1 MSDDPSHLVERV
13 AGRLRGVGGLAAV
26 EPVAVDPAPERDIRS
41 AVRRDAERRPFI
53 RRVTPRPAQGEA
65 MGNPA
70 DDHAAAAPEM
80 PAENGSV
87 PDGMT
92 TDGLPPDT
100 SSTDGQP
107 AENLEGEPLPGSIP
121 RRRASDRPDEDSE
134 PHWLTVSRRN
144 IERTGRPDP
153 ADPGRSVS
161 QTRRRASDG
170 GALTEP
176 AAAFALPETTPQAPL
191 DMAALERAGLVV
203 GHKVRT
209 RISEEFRITVGHI
222 LRSLQT
228 NYSPGRGS
236 PNVLMVTSARPGE
249 GKSFSTLNL
258 AGSMAQHTQRDVLL
272 VDVDA
277 KQRSISVELGLG
289 DRPGLLDMSTN
300 PSLRVEDVIV
310 RTAIPHLSVVP
321 IGSGHTIGSEHTPPR
336 PMSTLIERVARR
348 FPNAIV
354 LLDAPP
360 CLSTSDPATLAP
372 YVGQI
377 VMVVEAEKTQR
388 NEIVAALDL
397 IKACPAITLMLN
409 KIKLTTSYTF
419 GAYHYF
425 GTYN

>member
-1 MSDDPSHLVERV
+1 MSDDPSHLVDRI
-13 AGRLRGVGGLAAV
+13 ASRLRGVGGLSAI
-26 EPVAVDPAPERDIRS
+26 EPAPERDIRNV
-41 AVRRDAERRPFI
+41 VRRESEHRPPPRRTPPPRQEAPEPAAGPLDEEGLPHAEEGPAEADTPPAVADQEMPPTTDDAGGAETPPPAAPGAEGDAIPGPITLSRRAI
-53 RRVTPRPAQGEA
+53 RQSARPA
-65 MGNPA
+65 
-70 DDHAAAAPEM
+70 
-80 PAENGSV
+80 S
-87 PDGMT
+87 
-92 TDGLPPDT
+92 
-100 SSTDGQP
+100 
-107 AENLEGEPLPGSIP
+107 
-121 RRRASDRPDEDSE
+121 
-134 PHWLTVSRRN
+134 
-144 IERTGRPDP
+144 
-153 ADPGRSVS
+153 ADPGRAVTETERG
-161 QTRRRASDG
+161 QGGFGGGLTDPAS
-170 GALTEP
+170 ALSM
-176 AAAFALPETTPQAPL
+176 PEVTAQPPL

-258 AGSMAQHTQRDVLL
+258 AGSMAQHTQREVLL

-310 RTAIPHLSVVP
+310 RTAIAHLSVVP
-321 IGSGHTIGSEHTPPR
+321 IGSGHTIGAEHTPAR
-336 PMSTLIERVARR
+336 PMSSLIERIARR

-388 NEIVAALDL
+388 NEIIAALDL

>member
-13 AGRLRGVGGLAAV
+13 ASRLRGVGGLAAV
-26 EPVAVDPAPERDIRS
+26 EPAPERDIRNV
-41 AVRRDAERRPFI
+41 VRRDAERRPFI
-53 RRVTPRPAQGEA
+53 RRPATPTATPDAG
-65 MGNPA
+65 A
-70 DDHAAAAPEM
+70 D
-80 PAENGSV
+80 PAEDNDGAAR
-87 PDGMT
+87 PD
-92 TDGLPPDT
+92 P
-100 SSTDGQP
+100 
-107 AENLEGEPLPGSIP
+107 GEP
-121 RRRASDRPDEDSE
+121 RASGLDPAPLEADGPAPPQDPTEPRAADADGE
-134 PHWLTVSRRN
+134 PHPNAVTVSRRAV
-144 IERTGRPDP
+144 RQSARPTSS
-153 ADPGRSVS
+153 DPGRAVS
-161 QTRRRASDG
+161 EAAQRAQG
-170 GALTEP
+170 GSLTDPAVALSM
-176 AAAFALPETTPQAPL
+176 PETTAQPPL

-222 LRSLQT
+222 LRSLHT

-321 IGSGHTIGSEHTPPR
+321 IGSGHTIGTEHTPAR
-336 PMSTLIERVARR
+336 PMATLIERIARR

-388 NEIVAALDL
+388 NEIIAALDL

>member
-13 AGRLRGVGGLAAV
+13 AGRLRGIGGLAAV
-26 EPVAVDPAPERDIRS
+26 EPAPERDIRNV
-41 AVRRDAERRPFI
+41 VRRDAERRPFI
-53 RRVTPRPAQGEA
+53 RRGAPRAIPDEDAPPPDANGAPA
-65 MGNPA
+65 A
-70 DDHAAAAPEM
+70 DQ
-80 PAENGSV
+80 
-87 PDGMT
+87 
-92 TDGLPPDT
+92 DGLPPDGL
-100 SSTDGQP
+100 SPEGFGRYSAPPEP
-107 AENLEGEPLPGSIP
+107 APERPSGAL
-121 RRRASDRPDEDSE
+121 PDEDAE
-134 PHWLTVSRRN
+134 MHPLTVTRRSVQ
-144 IERTGRPDP
+144 RSGRQPE
-153 ADPGRSVS
+153 ADPGRAVGESR
-161 QTRRRASDG
+161 QRASQG
-170 GALTEP
+170 GGLTDP
-176 AAAFALPETTPQAPL
+176 ASAFSMPETTAQPPL

-258 AGSMAQHTQRDVLL
+258 AGSMAQHTQREVLL

-321 IGSGHTIGSEHTPPR
+321 IGSGHTIGSELTAAR

-360 CLSTSDPATLAP
+360 CLSTSDPSTLAP

-388 NEIVAALDL
+388 NEIIAALDL